1 MIPTFTQFNQQL
13 GKLYEAKDKARD
25 KSNNAW
31 TRRTDLLE
39 ALSLIPAEERYY
51 KQWNDVCS
59 ELHAIMLISKSL
71 DEETNVISNQITEVQ
86 HQMRTLYPPT
96 PVKIPKSVINRS
108 KEYDGDDA

>member
-31 TRRTDLLE
+31 TRKTDLLE
-39 ALSLIPAEERYY
+39 ALSIIPREERYF

-59 ELHAIMLISKSL
+59 ELHAILLIAKSL
-71 DEETNVISNQITEVQ
+71 EDEMSIINAQITETQ

-96 PVKIPKSVINRS
+96 PVKIPKSVIKAS